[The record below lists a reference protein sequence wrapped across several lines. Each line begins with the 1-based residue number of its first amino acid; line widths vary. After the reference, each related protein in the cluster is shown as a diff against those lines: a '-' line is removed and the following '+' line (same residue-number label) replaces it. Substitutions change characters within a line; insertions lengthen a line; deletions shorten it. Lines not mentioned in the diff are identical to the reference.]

1 MRSTLVE
8 FNLIWF
14 IYYRINDLKFS
25 AIGLQLILTKR
36 LKKKGTTRKM
46 KLEPIEVELGWYAWP
61 KFSKCFQDP
70 RIHEIRSISS
80 TSSKMSHSSLL
91 KYFEFCHLVIGHSW
105 WWWWCD
111 EKLFLEMIGWWNT
124 LNIIFNRDHC
134 WKVLCIAKLVDDAKR
149 NLTCAEREF
158 RFCWMKLHSSG
169 NRYTIVS
176 NKKKPSKY
184 FCFI

>member
-14 IYYRINDLKFS
+14 IYYRINDLTFS
-25 AIGLQLILTKR
+25 AIGLQLILTKQ

-61 KFSKCFQDP
+61 KFSKCFQEP

-91 KYFEFCHLVIGHSW
+91 KYFEFCHLVIGQADDDGDVMKN
-105 WWWWCD
+105 C
-111 EKLFLEMIGWWNT
+111 F
-124 LNIIFNRDHC
+124 
-134 WKVLCIAKLVDDAKR
+134 WKWLVDGIR
-149 NLTCAEREF
+149 WTLFSTGIIVERFSALQNSAMTQKE
-158 RFCWMKLHSSG
+158 
-169 NRYTIVS
+169 I
-176 NKKKPSKY
+176 
-184 FCFI
+184 